1 MKNNIEEKGISEKN
15 EKKNRKM
22 LPVILLRD
30 MVIMPGTSI
39 HFDIQ
44 RKDSI
49 CAIQAAM
56 EQDQE
61 MFAVMAKS
69 VNTNDIVTEEQIYQ
83 IGTLVK
89 VKQVL
94 KMPKD
99 HIRVLFMGE
108 ERASLDKLVYQDE
121 YYKADAVQIIKT
133 FKNMEQVEEDARL
146 RTLKDILKQCGKRQ
160 LISNPVTLDAL
171 EKVKDLELLIDL
183 ATEAAPMPIQS
194 KQKILECVDLANRTE
209 ELLALLLNEISI
221 ADIRAELGEKL
232 KDCVS
237 ENQRE
242 YVLRE
247 QMKVIRKELGEEN
260 TEEEGEHYF
269 KRLNEI
275 HPPEEV
281 RQKIEK
287 EIKRFCSLSYSS
299 AESAVIRNYIETV
312 LDYPW
317 STEKPENRDLKM
329 AADRLEKDHYGLKD
343 IKERI
348 IDYLAVRNLSGRKD
362 APIICL
368 VGPPGTGKTSIAKSV
383 AMALHKE
390 YGRIALGGSGRG
402 RNQRA
407 SENLYW
413 GNARENCGGNCQNR
427 RK

>member
-1 MKNNIEEKGISEKN
+1 MW
-15 EKKNRKM
+15 KK
-22 LPVILLRD
+22 V
-30 MVIMPGTSI
+30 
-39 HFDIQ
+39 
-44 RKDSI
+44 
-49 CAIQAAM
+49 
-56 EQDQE
+56 
-61 MFAVMAKS
+61 
-69 VNTNDIVTEEQIYQ
+69 
-83 IGTLVK
+83 
-89 VKQVL
+89 
-94 KMPKD
+94 
-99 HIRVLFMGE
+99 
-108 ERASLDKLVYQDE
+108 
-121 YYKADAVQIIKT
+121 
-133 FKNMEQVEEDARL
+133 
-146 RTLKDILKQCGKRQ
+146 

-209 ELLALLLNEISI
+209 EFLALLLNEISI

-329 AADRLEKDHYGLKD
+329 ADRSVREGSLWF
-343 IKERI
+343 ER
-348 IDYLAVRNLSGRKD
+348 YK
-362 APIICL
+362 
-368 VGPPGTGKTSIAKSV
+368 GT
-383 AMALHKE
+383 
-390 YGRIALGGSGRG
+390 Y
-402 RNQRA
+402 
-407 SENLYW
+407 Y
-413 GNARENCGGNCQNR
+413 
-427 RK
+427 